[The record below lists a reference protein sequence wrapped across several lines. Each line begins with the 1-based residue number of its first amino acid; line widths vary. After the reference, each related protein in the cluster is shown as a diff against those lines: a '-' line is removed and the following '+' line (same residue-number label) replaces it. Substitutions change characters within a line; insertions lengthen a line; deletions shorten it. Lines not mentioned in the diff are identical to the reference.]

1 MIYYD
6 KFNKIIFNIKP
17 TEKVFEIS
25 SKNSDVGENKTKV
38 EGVLKGD
45 DIEIRPRK
53 DYLGFI
59 RKTNFVDVQFQ
70 SRNLKIF
77 INLKMGEL
85 DDPKNI
91 CRDVSNVGHWGNG
104 DYQLKVEED
113 SDLDYIMFLVKQSY
127 LVKV

>member
-1 MIYYD
+1 M
-6 KFNKIIFNIKP
+6 
-17 TEKVFEIS
+17 S
-25 SKNSDVGENKTKV
+25 
-38 EGVLKGD
+38 LGD

-77 INLKMGEL
+77 INLKIGEL

-91 CRDVSNVGHWGNG
+91 CRDVSIVGHWGNG

-127 LVKV
+127 SVKV